1 MKTSLLMALLY
12 ICAAI
17 FLTGCYTVTEVSH
30 ELGSKDDKIIMGYGR
45 SAVIEEATKM
55 AWKDAREKLEISG
68 LEDYYGL
75 TEAACQYKA
84 STAVITFKLVP
95 LKDFDTTEQDSND
108 DGTKGLEP

>member
-1 MKTSLLMALLY
+1 MLKLVTTA
-12 ICAAI
+12 CAAL
-17 FLTGCYTVTEVSH
+17 FLTGCYTVTGVSH
-30 ELGSKDDKIIMGYGR
+30 EMGSEDEKIIVGYGR
-45 SAVIEEATKM
+45 SGVIEEATKK

-95 LKDFDTTEQDSND
+95 LKDLDSTEP
-108 DGTKGLEP
+108 DGSADETK

>member
-1 MKTSLLMALLY
+1 MLKIVTV

-17 FLTGCYTVTEVSH
+17 FLTGCYTVTDVSH
-30 ELGSKDDKIIMGYGR
+30 EMGMEGEKIIVGYGR
-45 SAVIEEATKM
+45 SGEIEEATKK

-84 STAVITFKLVP
+84 STAVITFRLVP
-95 LKDFDTTEQDSND
+95 LKDLDSTEHDSD
-108 DGTKGLEP
+108 ADEAK